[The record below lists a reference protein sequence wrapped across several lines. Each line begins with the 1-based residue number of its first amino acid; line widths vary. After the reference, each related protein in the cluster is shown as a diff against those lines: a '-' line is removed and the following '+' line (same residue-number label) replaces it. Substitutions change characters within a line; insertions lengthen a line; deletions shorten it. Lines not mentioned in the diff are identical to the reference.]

1 MRICSPRKARRAS
14 IACIAIFIVY
24 TFPHYLYSNKVNK
37 LYCVALHSKGT
48 LVTVYSYVN
57 LAVSSL
63 IPFTIILILNVL
75 IINSVRNRFKYFKEN
90 QKESDNQNKE
100 ADGNVNS
107 KARESQLVI
116 LLLLVTFSLLILTLP
131 QYVRYVVYLILNS
144 RADPEAYATYILVYN
159 ITQKLYFTNSM
170 CNFFLYAI
178 GGSKFRQDVK
188 DLFCRRSNSLART
201 NTNSVVTTVTELK
214 R

>member
-14 IACIAIFIVY
+14 IGCIAIFVIY

-37 LYCVALHSKGT
+37 LYYVALNSKGT

-63 IPFTIILILNVL
+63 IPFTIILTLNVL
-75 IINSVRNRFKYFKEN
+75 IINSVRKRFKYFES
-90 QKESDNQNKE
+90 KESQELRNQNVRG
-100 ADGNVNS
+100 DGNVTS

-116 LLLLVTFSLLILTLP
+116 MLLLVTFTLLILTLP
-131 QYVRYVVYLILNS
+131 QYIRYVVYLIVNS

-170 CNFFLYAI
+170 CNIFLYAI

-188 DLFCRRSNSLART
+188 DVFCRRSKSLVRT
-201 NTNSVVTTVTELK
+201 NTSSVVTTVA
-214 R
+214 